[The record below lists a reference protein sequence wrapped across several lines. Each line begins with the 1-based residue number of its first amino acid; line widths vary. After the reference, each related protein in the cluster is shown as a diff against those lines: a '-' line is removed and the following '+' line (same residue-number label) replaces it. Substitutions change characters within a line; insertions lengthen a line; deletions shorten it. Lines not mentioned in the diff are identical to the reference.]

1 MEPAKLNNCHLEAY
15 RDHPRRFQG
24 NTLVYPVLS
33 RRSEGISV
41 GVNLSPHQRCNFNC
55 IYCQVN
61 RSRSAPPKN
70 ASPICLRIL
79 EDELTRTLES
89 ILSSEI
95 YKYPPFQLLPA
106 DLRRLND
113 IALSG
118 DGEPTAAEEFPAACR
133 LVARIKDQLALN
145 EVEIV
150 LITNSTLLHLPEV
163 RQALKILDDHQGR
176 VWAKLDAGTEEYYK
190 LVNGS
195 DIPFS
200 RILDNLLL
208 TARDRPI
215 LIQTLFMRIDHQRTS
230 PDEIAAYADRLAEII
245 NSGGKITAI
254 QLYTIA
260 RPPRDQRVTALS
272 NQELDQIAAEITARL
287 SIPIRKYY
295 T

>member
-1 MEPAKLNNCHLEAY
+1 MEPAKINNCHLPAY
-15 RDHPRRFQG
+15 RDHPRRFLS

-55 IYCQVN
+55 IYCQVQ
-61 RSRSAPPKN
+61 RSPASSKD
-70 ASPICLRIL
+70 ASPICLRLL

-89 ILSSEI
+89 ILSGDI
-95 YKYPPFQLLPA
+95 YNHPAFRRLPT

-118 DGEPTAAEEFPAACR
+118 DGEPTAAQEFPAACR
-133 LVARIKDQLALN
+133 LVARIKDQLALDA
-145 EVEIV
+145 VEIV

-163 RQALKILDDHQGR
+163 RQAIQLLDTHQGR
-176 VWAKLDAGTEEYYK
+176 VWAKLDAGTEQSYK
-190 LVNGS
+190 IVNGS
-195 DIPFS
+195 DVPF
-200 RILDNLLL
+200 RQILENLLL

-230 PDEIAAYADRLAEII
+230 PAEVAAYADRLADII
-245 NSGGKITAI
+245 NSGGKIAAL

-260 RPPRDQRVTALS
+260 RPPRDPRVTALS
-272 NQELDQIAAEITARL
+272 NAELDQIAAEISARTNL
-287 SIPIRKYY
+287 PIRKYY
-295 T
+295 S